1 MIQYND
7 IEMRADGDSVR
18 YALIKEGKRMIYVF
32 GVNPSTATDSIPD
45 PTMRKVIR
53 FAGNNGFDGFA
64 MMNLYPLRSTNPNAL
79 PKEIDPGLH
88 IKNLQV
94 IKEVIGK
101 KANPVILLSFGNSIE
116 ATPFLKDCLIDII
129 DLLKPFSPQ
138 WKQIGTPTK
147 AGHPRHP
154 SRAPYSSGI
163 QDFDINEYLGLW
175 GLDP

>member
-94 IKEVIGK
+94 IKEVIERSRGQ
-101 KANPVILLSFGNSIE
+101 
-116 ATPFLKDCLIDII
+116 IDI
-129 DLLKPFSPQ
+129 
-138 WKQIGTPTK
+138 
-147 AGHPRHP
+147 
-154 SRAPYSSGI
+154 SSI
-163 QDFDINEYLGLW
+163 MWRPLRL
-175 GLDP
+175 PK